1 MVDIFD
7 EAVTGDY
14 IQATDLNQI
23 FDAWEGETDKGVP
36 LRLTQVD
43 SATYHAG
50 EFRNKN
56 ASGKHLL
63 VQNRAGETLLSIVG
77 DVITFGKDVTVD
89 PGLYVDGVDIGA
101 HVHSGDAG
109 DAPQLTAGSYGA
121 GTIPAAAFATGAI
134 ATAVTGADV
143 PIIIARQGG
152 SDTHWGYAGGTTTQ
166 TVSTPYIQ
174 CGCAVIGGGQVGQED
189 VSVSFPTAFTYIP
202 IVHVDL
208 VDNLLAGFA
217 SWVTVLGTTI
227 YGFTAR
233 IYTRSAVASTNSGTF
248 YWTAIG
254 PIA

>member
-43 SATYHAG
+43 SAYYHAG

-63 VQNRAGETLLSIVG
+63 VQNRIGETLLSIVG

-121 GTIPAAAFATGAI
+121 GTIPATAFATGAI
-134 ATAVTGADV
+134 ATALAAINGVVVTK
-143 PIIIARQGG
+143 RQGG
-152 SDTHWGYAGGTTTQ
+152 SATHWDTAGTTNY
-166 TVSTPYIQ
+166 TVTNVGMQ
-174 CGCAVIGGGQVGQED
+174 CGIVSMVVPETGFREEVITYGTEYAYNPVCWIQPARVGGGLTAAMYFQI
-189 VSVSFPTAFTYIP
+189 VSYDKSGMTIRVDGTGGAITIP
-202 IVHVDL
+202 VMW
-208 VDNLLAGFA
+208 FA
-217 SWVTVLGTTI
+217 V
-227 YGFTAR
+227 
-233 IYTRSAVASTNSGTF
+233 
-248 YWTAIG
+248 G

>member
-1 MVDIFD
+1 MVDTFD

-23 FDAWEGETDKGVP
+23 FDAWQGVADKGVP

-43 SATYHAG
+43 SATYYAG
-50 EFRNKN
+50 DFRNKHANGYHFRVKN
-56 ASGKHLL
+56 ASD
-63 VQNRAGETLLSIVG
+63 ETVFNITG
-77 DVITFGKDVTVD
+77 DVVTFGKDVTLGA
-89 PGLYVDGVDIGA
+89 GLYVDGVDVGE

-134 ATAVTGADV
+134 AAAVTGAGV
-143 PIIIARQGG
+143 PIITARKGG
-152 SDTHWGYAGGTTTQ
+152 SDTHWGYAGTTTQ

-174 CGCAVIGGGQVGQED
+174 CGCAAVVGGQVGKED
-189 VSVSFPTAFTYIP
+189 VVVAFPSAFTYIP

-208 VDNLLAGFA
+208 VDNLLAGLA
-217 SWVTVLGTTI
+217 SWVTVLGITEN
-227 YGFTAR
+227 GFTAR
-233 IYTRSAVASTNSGTF
+233 IYTRSASAMTNSGSF

>member
-121 GTIPAAAFATGAI
+121 GTIPAAALATGAI
-134 ATAVTGADV
+134 ATALAAINAPVVTK
-143 PIIIARQGG
+143 RQGG
-152 SDTHWGYAGGTTTQ
+152 SATHWDASGTTDYVPTK
-166 TVSTPYIQ
+166 VSIQ
-174 CGCAVIGGGQVGQED
+174 CGMTSMVVPDTSWKETDITYGTEYAYNPLCWIQPARVGGGLNDDMYFQIISYDKKGM
-189 VSVSFPTAFTYIP
+189 TIR
-202 IVHVDL
+202 
-208 VDNLLAGFA
+208 VDNTGGAI
-217 SWVTVLGTTI
+217 TI
-227 YGFTAR
+227 PVMWF
-233 IYTRSAVASTNSGTF
+233 
-248 YWTAIG
+248 AIG
-254 PIA
+254 SVP

>member
-23 FDAWEGETDKGVP
+23 FDAWQAVSDKGVP

-121 GTIPAAAFATGAI
+121 GTIPATAFATGAI
-134 ATAVTGADV
+134 ATAVTGALGL
-143 PIIIARQGG
+143 ILTKRQGG
-152 SDTHWGYAGGTTTQ
+152 GTTHWNATGTTTYTPSTPYLQVGAASATGGTFGYQDIHIAFPTAYTYCPLVFAAAQDNLLSPFSQ
-166 TVSTPYIQ
+166 TVSPLGITET
-174 CGCAVIGGGQVGQED
+174 GCTLRL
-189 VSVSFPTAFTYIP
+189 FPHTAGDMT
-202 IVHVDL
+202 
-208 VDNLLAGFA
+208 AG
-217 SWVTVLGTTI
+217 
-227 YGFTAR
+227 TA
-233 IYTRSAVASTNSGTF
+233 IF
-248 YWTAIG
+248 WMAIG